1 MKKDASSPILSR
13 INRRDGMTVPEG
25 YFDTFADDMLARLP
39 QRPELDLDAAAA
51 AALTTPRTLWQRI
64 RPYAY
69 MAAMFAGVWCMLKMF
84 SLMSDQ
90 SSLTP
95 IDDNP
100 IIAEAFSND
109 TFVNDYVINDL
120 DDQDLYDEL
129 MASGIDAETLCDS
142 LAYIDSI
149 ENTSMSEISPTQ

>member
-1 MKKDASSPILSR
+1 
-13 INRRDGMTVPEG
+13 
-25 YFDTFADDMLARLP
+25 
-39 QRPELDLDAAAA
+39 
-51 AALTTPRTLWQRI
+51 
-64 RPYAY
+64 

-109 TFVNDYVINDL
+109 TFVNDYVISDL

-149 ENTSMSEISPTQ
+149 ENTSMSEISPKQ

>member
-13 INRRDGMTVPEG
+13 IDRHDGMTVPEG
-25 YFDTFADDMLARLP
+25 YFDTFAADMLARLP
-39 QRPELDLDAAAA
+39 QRPELEAPTVVAA
-51 AALTTPRTLWQRI
+51 PRSLWQRI

-95 IDDNP
+95 IADNP

-109 TFVNDYVINDL
+109 TFVNDYVISDI

-129 MASGIDAETLCDS
+129 MATGIDAESLCDS

-149 ENTSMSEISPTQ
+149 ESTSFTETNLQQ